1 MGTTQSSIAR
11 IEGGDSA
18 PRRSAGTPRMRGAA
32 RGLVY
37 LRWCRW
43 SSAWRLREA
52 FTVAV
57 AARLVFELV
66 MRVRQRMRA
75 TGEYL

>member
-1 MGTTQSSIAR
+1 
-11 IEGGDSA
+11 
-18 PRRSAGTPRMRGAA
+18 MRGAA